1 MAAVVLGNG
10 PDNPRAR
17 IGLVLGAGGLTGA
30 AWMTGALSALQQ
42 RLPRPAGDVEVIV
55 GTSAGS
61 VLAASLR
68 CQASIEEMVGY
79 QRGDAVPG
87 LAGLPPIQHG
97 PRPPVPQ
104 PRMGSPLLWC
114 TALLT
119 PHRVHPLVSATAWLP
134 YGRGRHT
141 ALRAMVQH
149 LQARHHADRG
159 ATHPWADGRTWI
171 VAVDYDSGQ
180 RVVFGRPGAPDAPLP
195 DAVVASCSIPGWYRP
210 ARIGGRRYVDGGIR
224 SLTSLGLLAEAGVD
238 EVYVLAPMAS
248 TAPGA
253 PRKPRKRL
261 ERAVRSVATHSLLR
275 DARRLHAR
283 GITVTVLTPGAEDL
297 AAMGVDPMD
306 ARRRA
311 AVLETSLRTSP
322 AALAH
327 PQEVSHRGRP

>member
-149 LQARHHADRG
+149 LQARHHAGRG

-253 PRKPRKRL
+253 PRKPHKRL